1 MVNEN
6 LLATY
11 ALLSFI
17 NETHGADSKDSMLYV
32 FEPIVCEGL
41 NKVIR
46 AHGGKEVMG
55 KDYTEIREGIIAEFC
70 LDIPVAVL
78 ASILPIVSKNNP
90 GVFTLNK
97 DHSFI
102 LNGLC
107 NVNIIDSY
115 ADKKNDLKLLRMNY
129 KAFCKGQ
136 GVDSDFDELVKFIQ
150 DQKNRIFEKKSSEIL
165 SQGYHVSKYVYSKIK
180 KRDRY
185 FDIICDLYLGGIIAS
200 YLRFNINERVA
211 DCELLLDTNFYIS
224 LINLNTE
231 EAHDTCLQLYN
242 TTVAMGYRYSILE
255 STIEQ
260 IKILLSSR
268 VERYRQKDLLAAID
282 VADILAA
289 CNRLGYSRDDLNA
302 FKDNVKE
309 TLSQLGVTTVY
320 NSSIRNL
327 VDKAEKSSELTML
340 SRLRGSRESALNDLI
355 ANEYVDYR
363 RKGKSITE
371 FNEVNCWFLN
381 NSYSI
386 NKAEIQKPIW
396 QRRHINASDLMVLLW
411 YANPSLSFGNSKE
424 CMAIASLSAGVIKYR
439 SEKYPTIKTIDKIQA
454 KIAQM
459 QTANLITQKSIANLC
474 IRMSEG
480 CIDNNE
486 AERLLTMSTE
496 ELSKYIEE
504 LGNREEVYLDEHK
517 QNEELTESNMNL
529 KKELISS
536 KVEGMIQKHRFYGV
550 IYLICFVFLYIFTLR
565 FVPENPSTFWGYVI
579 HFVCWLLSTVC
590 VNWFTH
596 SVCLDGLVSIL
607 KKDFIRNKYIK
618 ILTKE

>member
-1 MVNEN
+1 MVNDN

-17 NETHGADSKDSMLYV
+17 NETHGCDSKDSMLYI
-32 FEPIVCEGL
+32 FEPLVCEGL

-46 AHGGKEVMG
+46 SHGGMRVTG
-55 KDYTEIREGIIAEFC
+55 KDYTEIRQGIISEFS

-90 GVFTLNK
+90 DVLTLNN

-102 LNGLC
+102 LDGYC
-107 NVNIIDSY
+107 KRDIIDSY
-115 ADKKNDLKLLRMNY
+115 SDKKNDLNLLRKNY
-129 KAFCKGQ
+129 SAFCKGQ
-136 GVDSDFDELVKFIQ
+136 GVDCDFENLITFIQ
-150 DQKNRIFEKKSSEIL
+150 DQKNRIFESKTSEIL

-185 FDIICDLYLGGIIAS
+185 FEIICDLYLGGIIAS

-211 DCELLLDTNFYIS
+211 DCELLLDTNFFIS

-231 EAHDTCLQLYN
+231 ESYDTCLQLYK
-242 TTVAMGYRYSILE
+242 TTVAMGYHYSILE

-268 VERYRQKDLLAAID
+268 VERFRQKDLLAAID
-282 VADILAA
+282 VADIMAA

-302 FKDNVKE
+302 IKDNVRE

-320 NSSIRNL
+320 NSSIRSL
-327 VDKAEKSSELTML
+327 VDKAEKSSDLSML

-355 ANEYVDYR
+355 ASEYVDFR
-363 RKGKSITE
+363 RKGKAITE

-381 NSYSI
+381 NSYSV
-386 NKAEIQKPIW
+386 NRAEIQKPIW
-396 QRRHINASDLMVLLW
+396 QRRHINASDLMVLIW
-411 YANPSLSFGNSKE
+411 YANPSLNFGNSKE

-439 SEKYPTIKTIDKIQA
+439 SEKYPSIKTIDKIQT

-480 CIDNNE
+480 CIDSNE
-486 AERLLTMSTE
+486 AERLLTMSTD
-496 ELSKYIEE
+496 ELSKYVTE
-504 LGNREEVYLDEHK
+504 LSNREDAYLEEHK
-517 QNEELTESNMNL
+517 QNERLTESYGNL
-529 KKELISS
+529 QKELLLSN
-536 KVEGMIQKHRFYGV
+536 VESRIQKHRFYGIVYV
-550 IYLICFVFLYIFTLR
+550 IGFALLYFFTLKI
-565 FVPENPSTFWGYVI
+565 VPQNPSTIGGYTI
-579 HFVCWLLSTVC
+579 HFICWLSSTVC

-596 SVCLDGLVSIL
+596 NVCLYGLISIMW
-607 KKDFIRNKYIK
+607 KNKIREKYIK
-618 ILTKE
+618 ELA